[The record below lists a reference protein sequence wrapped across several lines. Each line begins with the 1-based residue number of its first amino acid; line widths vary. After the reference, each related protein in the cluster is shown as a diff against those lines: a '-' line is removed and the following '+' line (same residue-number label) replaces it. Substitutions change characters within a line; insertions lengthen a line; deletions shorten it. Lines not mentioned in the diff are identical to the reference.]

1 MSDRPIAGFEC
12 ALFYKDGA
20 NWNEIKNAKD
30 VSLPDSTEAIDVS
43 ARYSAAKK
51 YIAGMSDG
59 SIEFGYQYI
68 KGTEPVFDALQA
80 FDPITTTLQING
92 IGAPL
97 SPDASVQ
104 VLHIVQESLSNIRK
118 HARAHTV
125 SICLE
130 QSVPGVELTIRDDGV
145 GFDPINDLAVNSD
158 NHVGLKIM
166 KERCQRIGGT
176 LTIHSAPQ
184 HGTQVVLTLPGLHG
198 AAS

>member
-68 KGTEPVFDALQA
+68 KGTDPVFDALQA
-80 FDPITTTLQING
+80 RYLSREPIEIAAADGAIAENGTVYSRDWYVVTKFERTEELGGSRVYSITLQPTVVFESGNIVERLFHVVG
-92 IGAPL
+92 
-97 SPDASVQ
+97 SP
-104 VLHIVQESLSNIRK
+104 
-118 HARAHTV
+118 
-125 SICLE
+125 
-130 QSVPGVELTIRDDGV
+130 
-145 GFDPINDLAVNSD
+145 
-158 NHVGLKIM
+158 
-166 KERCQRIGGT
+166 
-176 LTIHSAPQ
+176 
-184 HGTQVVLTLPGLHG
+184 
-198 AAS
+198 